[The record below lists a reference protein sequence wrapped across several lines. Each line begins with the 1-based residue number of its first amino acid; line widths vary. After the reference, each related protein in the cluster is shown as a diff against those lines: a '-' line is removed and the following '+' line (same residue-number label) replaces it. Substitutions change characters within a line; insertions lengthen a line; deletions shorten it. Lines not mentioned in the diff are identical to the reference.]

1 VSVRKLLVAGAGQM
15 GAGIV
20 QVAAQAGIEAVMID
34 VADEF
39 VAKGMDG
46 IEKGYGKMVD
56 KGRMEAA
63 DRDAALAR
71 ITTGLS
77 VEAGADADLF
87 IEAAPESIEL
97 KSDLLQ
103 RVSATLRKD
112 AIIATNTSSLSV
124 SELADFVEA
133 PERFVGI
140 HFFNPVAMMALVEVV
155 RGAASSDATVAAAR
169 AFAETVGKTPITV
182 KDSPGFVVN
191 RILFPMINEAVRAL
205 AEGVASAED
214 IDTGM
219 KLGANFPMG
228 PLALADLVGLDT
240 TQAILAT
247 LERDLGDPVT
257 LPVRCSPSTSPRAS
271 SGARAGRD
279 SIRMADAHE
288 GREGFVQ
295 LYTGDGKGK
304 TTAALGLVLRALGH
318 DLHVAVL
325 QFMKA
330 NPTWGE
336 IVMLRRLGVEVV
348 QCGLDHWVIKGDA
361 TTEDLAA
368 AAAGFARARDLV
380 MSGEYDVVVLDEL
393 VTALFFE
400 LVALDDVLALMRA
413 RPAHVELVITGRRA
427 PDELVEAAD
436 LVTEMVP
443 RKHYYDAGV
452 EAREGIEF

>member
-1 VSVRKLLVAGAGQM
+1 MSVRKLLVAGAGQM

-34 VADEF
+34 VAEEF
-39 VAKGMDG
+39 VAKGMAG
-46 IEKGYGKMVD
+46 IEKGYGRMVD
-56 KGRMEAA
+56 KGRMQAA

-155 RGAASSDATVAAAR
+155 RGAATSDATVAAAR
-169 AFAETVGKTPITV
+169 AFAEAVGKTPITV

-191 RILFPMINEAVRAL
+191 RILFPMINEAARAL

-247 LERDLGDPVT
+247 LERDLGDPSYA
-257 LPVRCSPSTSPRAS
+257 PSPLFAEYIAAGKLGRK
-271 SGARAGRD
+271 SGA
-279 SIRMADAHE
+279 
-288 GREGFVQ
+288 GF
-295 LYTGDGKGK
+295 YPYG
-304 TTAALGLVLRALGH
+304 
-318 DLHVAVL
+318 
-325 QFMKA
+325 
-330 NPTWGE
+330 
-336 IVMLRRLGVEVV
+336 
-348 QCGLDHWVIKGDA
+348 
-361 TTEDLAA
+361 
-368 AAAGFARARDLV
+368 
-380 MSGEYDVVVLDEL
+380 
-393 VTALFFE
+393 
-400 LVALDDVLALMRA
+400 
-413 RPAHVELVITGRRA
+413 
-427 PDELVEAAD
+427 
-436 LVTEMVP
+436 
-443 RKHYYDAGV
+443 
-452 EAREGIEF
+452 